1 MHEKLEKYMMT
12 FRRAFC
18 SVIKIAAITFGL
30 VILLGRG
37 VGTREGEGGGGW
49 GIPPCG
55 WGNPPWG
62 LGIPP
67 SQILVELGAN
77 HLKTLY
83 N

>member
-1 MHEKLEKYMMT
+1 MQEKLEKYMMT
-12 FRRAFC
+12 FRGAFC

-37 VGTREGEGGGGW
+37 VGTREGEGGGW